1 VVDVKKLWYR
11 LYQRIMYLLSFFI
24 PFKEPLLYQEDK
36 AIAKVSKILKEKD
49 FNKVLIVTDDF
60 LKETDVF
67 KALVTDL
74 KKGKIDP
81 VIYSGTKPN
90 PSIDLILEAYDL
102 YHHNQCQAMIAYGG
116 GSAMDLA
123 KGVGAK
129 VVRPHKDIQQLRGTL
144 KIRRKIPFLI
154 CIPSTVG
161 TGSEATLAA
170 VVTDDQTKEKYAL
183 MDPSLM
189 PDVAILD
196 IDVVK
201 SLPKKLIAET
211 GMDALTHAI
220 EAYIGHA
227 NTKKTKNMALSAIDL
242 VFNNLLAA
250 YQGDLEALSNMQ
262 LAAYQAGVAFTR
274 AYVGNVHALSH
285 QLSAIYHLPHGYAN
299 AVILPYVLR
308 YYGSSIEKSLS
319 HIYDELDMGKL
330 SFTQEKA
337 NDFISKVIDLKRKL
351 KIDDSF
357 NGLIQKED
365 KAQIIK
371 QALNEANPLYPVP
384 KIFNADDFD
393 SLISLVNG

>member
-1 VVDVKKLWYR
+1 VKKIWYR
-11 LYQRIMYLLSFFI
+11 IYQRIMYLLSFFI
-24 PFKEPLLYQEDK
+24 PFKEPLLYQEKK
-36 AIAKVSKILKEKD
+36 AINSVSNILKDKG
-49 FNKVLIVTDDF
+49 FNRVLVVTDDF

-67 KALVTDL
+67 RSMISEL
-74 KKGKIDP
+74 KKEKIEP
-81 VIYSGTKPN
+81 FIYAGTKPN
-90 PSIDLILEAYDL
+90 PSIDLIIEAHQIYDQ
-102 YHHNQCQAMIAYGG
+102 HQCQALIAYGG

-170 VVTDDQTKEKYAL
+170 VVTEDQTKEKYAL

-201 SLPKKLIAET
+201 TLPKKLIAET

-227 NTKKTKNMALSAIDL
+227 NTKKTKAMALSAIDL
-242 VFNNLLAA
+242 TFKNLLAA
-250 YQGDLEALSNMQ
+250 YQGDLQALSKMQ

-308 YYGSSIEKSLS
+308 YYGPSIEKSLGQ
-319 HIYDELDMGKL
+319 IYDALDMGKL
-330 SFTQEKA
+330 LSNEEKA
-337 NDFISKVIDLKRKL
+337 NDLISKIIDLKRDL

-357 NGLIQKED
+357 GGLIKKED
-365 KAQIIK
+365 RSQIIN
-371 QALNEANPLYPVP
+371 QALHEANPLYPVP
-384 KIFNADDFD
+384 KIFNGDDFN